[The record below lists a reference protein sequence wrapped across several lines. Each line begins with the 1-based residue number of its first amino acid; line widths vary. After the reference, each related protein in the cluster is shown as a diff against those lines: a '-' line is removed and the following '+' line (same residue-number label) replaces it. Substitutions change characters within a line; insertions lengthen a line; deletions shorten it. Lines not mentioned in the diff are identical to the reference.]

1 MQVQDVIL
9 MAGGY
14 KDGATQKLVEVARR
28 VRDTSI
34 AGETQ
39 RYAIILSVDL
49 SKTENQQALNTS
61 LEPFDIISVRKAPGY
76 KEQVNVSIEG
86 EVLY

>member
-1 MQVQDVIL
+1 PYQEIRELFKVKVRGEVNRPDSFVYAKGMQVQDVIL

-28 VRDTSI
+28 VRDTSS
-34 AGETQ
+34 AAETQ

-49 SKTENQQALNTS
+49 SKTENQ
-61 LEPFDIISVRKAPGY
+61 
-76 KEQVNVSIEG
+76 
-86 EVLY
+86 

>member
-1 MQVQDVIL
+1 
-9 MAGGY
+9 
-14 KDGATQKLVEVARR
+14 
-28 VRDTSI
+28 RDTSS
-34 AGETQ
+34 AAETQ

-61 LEPFDIISVRKAPGY
+61 LEPFDIVSVRKAPGY

-86 EVLY
+86 EVRYPGNYAIASNQEKLSDLVKRAGGLKKG